1 MMNIDKFLYLV
12 KDKFTKSI
20 LLSEVYWSGFELIPG
35 VILIFGILIWYFL
48 VKREYELKGFYILFT
63 SVATTTLMFMY
74 FLAPQ
79 IEKYTQN
86 APIEFYKK
94 HSDEDVIM
102 IPLGFK
108 SYAHYFY
115 GNITP
120 EKQIAVIHNP
130 ELKDYL
136 LENKIDKSN
145 SCR

>member
-1 MMNIDKFLYLV
+1 MI
-12 KDKFTKSI
+12 I
-20 LLSEVYWSGFELIPG
+20 
-35 VILIFGILIWYFL
+35 
-48 VKREYELKGFYILFT
+48 KGFYILFT

-115 GNITP
+115 GNITS

-136 LENKIDKSN
+136 LENKIDKKVYFVIKSN
-145 SCR
+145 KIEKYSNYNLKFLYSKNGFSFFEK